1 MDKAKFYTALR
12 RKDSGVFTTRLSE
25 KQVASIEII
34 LDEGARRKLP
44 LKHLAYVLAT
54 PYHEVGSSMQP
65 IVENLNYSTAA
76 RIRAVWPTR
85 FRTNAAAQPYVKN
98 PQKLANFVYGG
109 RLGNNTAND
118 GWDYRGRGFPQ
129 TTGKENY
136 ERSGKIVGVNLVA
149 NPDQMLDPKIAAVT
163 MIESMMRGLY
173 TGKKLSDFISDT
185 KADYRGARAI
195 INADVKKNGSKVANY
210 TKAFEA
216 ALIEAG
222 YDARTVAEPA
232 AVPVPVPQPRPPVA
246 TPSAPVALDD
256 PELVAKVQSLLRE
269 KGYPEVGNVDGKFG
283 DRTRNAI
290 LAFQADNNLIIT
302 GRITQNLLVA
312 LLKAP
317 VRQNS
322 IERETATQADLKDAK
337 SVKLGDWIK
346 KIGLGLIASSGLGGV
361 MDGSASFDDL
371 TSSVTSARGLLTAL
385 GSVAPWLIGAGVGAV
400 ILYFGSQ
407 IIREQVEAYRAGRH
421 V

>member
-12 RKDSGVFTTRLSE
+12 RKNSGVFSTRLSE
-25 KQVASIEII
+25 KQVSSIEII

-65 IVENLNYSTAA
+65 ISENLNYSSAG
-76 RIRAVWPTR
+76 RIRDTWPTR
-85 FRTNAAAQPYVKN
+85 FKSNAAAQPYVKN

-109 RLGNNTAND
+109 RLGNDGAND
-118 GWDYRGRGFPQ
+118 GWTYRGRGFPQ

-149 NPDQMLDPKIAAVT
+149 NPDRMLDPKIAAVT

-173 TGKKLSDFISDT
+173 TGKKLSDFITESA
-185 KADYRGARAI
+185 ADYRGARAI
-195 INADVKKNGSKVANY
+195 INADVKRNGTKVANY
-210 TKAFEA
+210 AKAFEA

-222 YDARTVAEPA
+222 YEAKAAEPVN
-232 AVPVPVPQPRPPVA
+232 VPVPTPRPPVV
-246 TPSAPVALDD
+246 TPTAPVTLDD
-256 PELVAKVQSLLRE
+256 PDLVRKVQTMLRE

-290 LAFQADNNLIIT
+290 LAFQADNNLILT
-302 GRITQNLLVA
+302 GRITQTLLVA

-322 IERETATQADLKDAK
+322 IERETATQSDLKDAK

-346 KIGLGLIASSGLGGV
+346 KIGVGLIASSGLGGV

-371 TSSVTSARGLLTAL
+371 TSSVTSIRGLFSAL
-385 GSVAPWLIGAGVGAV
+385 GSLAPWIIGAGVGVV